1 MAEPMT
7 DPFDAMTK
15 DELADFASVRGIEVD
30 GRWSAQRTREAIRA
44 EMAQDAANVT
54 ALSEAVATD
63 MVTLEAPIVAP
74 IVAPDSDLS
83 SMAWE
88 WALDFCADL
97 ERTTAVLDGDVLTV
111 TISTRHGV
119 TVESAAA
126 PTVEA
131 AFAAIKL
138 RIMGA

>member
-1 MAEPMT
+1 MAESMT

-54 ALSEAVATD
+54 ALSEAVVTD

-74 IVAPDSDLS
+74 DSDLDS
-83 SMAWE
+83 AAWE

-97 ERTTAVLDGDVLTV
+97 ERTTAVLDGDLLTV

-119 TVESAAA
+119 TVESEAA

-131 AFAAIKL
+131 AFSAIKS
-138 RIMGA
+138 RIIGV